1 MGEADWIRDGDHW
14 VLDAV
19 GTQPDGRTLK
29 ESNILRSVN
38 DDTITFQ
45 STNRQLEDQDIADL
59 APVKVTRVKSLAQTP
74 HSK

>member
-29 ESNILRSVN
+29 ESNILRRVN